1 MAENTFLEQV
11 KKSILS
17 LSKRGYI
24 VESGENANGNYIRYS
39 DGTQICYKSIKIT
52 TTVQNSWGSL
62 FESPLFNLGSYAKD
76 FAFDDVKVFIQCGPT
91 GYPTLPGVI
100 RNISKSSFGQ
110 TVAIRPNQTQSSEY
124 QYSLFAIGK
133 WK

>member
-1 MAENTFLEQV
+1 MSENTFLSQV

-24 VESGENANGNYIRYS
+24 VESGENENGNYIRYS

-52 TTVQNSWGSL
+52 TAIQNSWGVL
-62 FESPLFNLGSYAKD
+62 FESPLFDLGSYAKD
-76 FAFDDVKVFIQCGPT
+76 FAFDDVKVFTQCGPT
-91 GYPTLPGVI
+91 GYSTLLGVI

-110 TVAIRPNQTQSSEY
+110 TVAIRPNQTESNEY